1 MENLQK
7 NTPIKNFVEIYNSN
21 NFEISETL
29 SRLQTKIEELESEYA
44 SFKVVAKNKLASL
57 EGEIRSMIPQVNETI
72 EQKFVELYNYV
83 GNDNQDNTQSTQ
95 ATDTQVTTLEGTW
108 EGIIDLGSD
117 YRITKLVISSDM
129 SSGRAYYENNGYST
143 YTDISIEIG
152 QTILITF
159 RNNNTTLQIYGYHL
173 SSKHFTGSYKYY
185 SDNNNHDFDLIR
197 INP

>member
-83 GNDNQDNTQSTQ
+83 GNDNQDNTQTTQ
-95 ATDTQVTTLEGTW
+95 ETDAQVPTLEGTW
-108 EGIIDLGSD
+108 EGIIDLGYG

-129 SSGRAYYENNGYST
+129 SGRAYYENNGYST

-159 RNNNTTLQIYGYHL
+159 RNNNTTLQIYDYML
-173 SSKHFTGSYKYY
+173 RSKHFNGLYKY
-185 SDNNNHDFDLIR
+185 DNTIHDFDLIR
-197 INP
+197 TNP

>member
-72 EQKFVELYNYV
+72 EQKFVELYNYI
-83 GNDNQDNTQSTQ
+83 GNDNQDNTQTTQ
-95 ATDTQVTTLEGTW
+95 ETDAQVPTLEGTW
-108 EGIIDLGSD
+108 EGIIDLG
-117 YRITKLVISSDM
+117 YGYKITKLVISSDM

-159 RNNNTTLQIYGYHL
+159 RNNNTTLQIYDYL
-173 SSKHFTGSYKYY
+173 LRSKHFRGSYKY
-185 SDNNNHDFDLIR
+185 DNTIHDFDLIR
-197 INP
+197 TNP

>member
-57 EGEIRSMIPQVNETI
+57 EGEIRSMIPQVNDTI
-72 EQKFVELYNYV
+72 EQKFVEFYNYI
-83 GNDNQDNTQSTQ
+83 GNDNQDNTQTTQ
-95 ATDTQVTTLEGTW
+95 ETDAQVPTLEGTW
-108 EGIIDLGSD
+108 EGIIDLGYG

-129 SSGRAYYENNGYST
+129 SSGRAYYEDNGYST

-159 RNNNTTLQIYGYHL
+159 RNNNTTLQIYDYML
-173 SSKHFTGSYKYY
+173 RSKHFTGLYKY
-185 SDNNNHDFDLIR
+185 NNTIHDFDLIR
-197 INP
+197 TNP